1 MKKILIVL
9 LAVLLVF
16 SLATIA
22 QAEPEATDVLMV
34 LCTPQE
40 EWCQGMEE
48 EFEAVYPEIDVQ
60 WNRLSSGEALARVQ
74 AEKGNPSFDV
84 WWGGPMDAFIA
95 AKDEGGLIAQYE
107 SPNLKNITEKF
118 QYMIDKDHYYA
129 PIYMGSIGFMTNTNW
144 LAEHPEAS
152 APTSYQD
159 LLKPEFKGQIMISH
173 PSTAGTGY
181 TFLATV
187 LQVMGEDAGWEYM
200 RKLNDQV
207 YQYTKS
213 GSAAGNNT
221 AEGQTAVSIIFSH
234 DIVKFIDDKGAPA
247 VITFPKEGT
256 GYEVAGVA
264 ILEGAKNLANAQKWY
279 DWALT
284 PEAQSLGPKYAS
296 YQAPTVAGVE
306 MSHPE
311 LLDCNLIDYDFVWT
325 GKHKQEFQDKF
336 SNEIQN
342 SDNVIVYK

>member
-1 MKKILIVL
+1 MKKALVVL
-9 LAVLLVF
+9 FAMLLVLGTAAAAF
-16 SLATIA
+16 A
-22 QAEPEATDVLMV
+22 QEGVLYV

-95 AKDEGGLIAQYE
+95 AKAEGGLLAQYE
-107 SPNLKNITEKF
+107 SPSLANVLEKF
-118 QYMIDKDHYYA
+118 QYLVDVDHYYA
-129 PIYMGSIGFMTNTNW
+129 PIYMGTIGFMTNTNW
-144 LAEHPEAS
+144 LEAHPGVE
-152 APTSYQD
+152 APTSYYD
-159 LLKPEFKGQIMISH
+159 LLKPEYKGQVMISH

-181 TFLATV
+181 TFLSSV
-187 LQVMGEDAGWEYM
+187 LQVMGEEDGWKYM
-200 RKLNDQV
+200 RDLNDQV

-221 AEGQTAVSIIFSH
+221 NEGQTATSVVFSH
-234 DIVKFIDDKGAPA
+234 DAVKFIDDKGAPC
-247 VITFPKEGT
+247 VLTFPKEGT

-264 ILEGAKNLANAQKWY
+264 ILEGAKNLENAQLWY

-284 PEAQSLGPKYAS
+284 ADAQKLGPRYAS
-296 YQAPTVAGVE
+296 YQAPTVEGVE
-306 MSHPE
+306 LSHPE
-311 LLDCNLIDYDFVWT
+311 LLECNLINYDFQWS
-325 GKHKQEFQDKF
+325 GDHKQEFQDKF

-342 SDNVIVYK
+342 REDVH

>member
-1 MKKILIVL
+1 MKKSLIFVLSVILVL
-9 LAVLLVF
+9 AGFASV
-16 SLATIA
+16 SA
-22 QAEPEATDVLMV
+22 QEGVLMV

-95 AKDEGGLIAQYE
+95 AKAEGGLLYQYE
-107 SPNLKNITEKF
+107 SPSLANVKEEYSFLVDADN
-118 QYMIDKDHYYA
+118 YYA
-129 PIYMGSIGFMTNTNW
+129 PIYQGSIGFMTNSNW
-144 LAEHPEAS
+144 LAENPGVE

-181 TFLATV
+181 TFMSSV
-187 LQVMGEDAGWEYM
+187 LQVMGEEAGWDYM
-200 RKLNDQV
+200 RQLNDQV

-221 AEGQTAVSIIFSH
+221 AEGQTAVSVVFSH
-234 DIVKFIDDKGAPA
+234 DAVKFIDDKGAPC
-247 VITFPKEGT
+247 VITFPEEGT
-256 GYEVAGVA
+256 GFEVAGVA
-264 ILEGAKNLANAQKWY
+264 ILEGAKNLDNAKLWY
-279 DWALT
+279 DWSLT
-284 PEAQSLGPKYAS
+284 ADAQSLGPVYQS
-296 YQAPTVAGVE
+296 YQAPTVGGVE
-306 MSHPE
+306 LSHPE
-311 LLDCNLIDYDFVWT
+311 LLECNLIDYDFQWS
-325 GKHKQEFQDKF
+325 GDHKQEFQDKF

-342 SDNVIVYK
+342 QEAAIVY